1 MNLDFIVPLLI
12 SALKAAGKQP
22 AVDFLQSFHDK
33 NVKLYRLIIYGLD
46 YGLSEGAVVA
56 LKSKTNIDDEMIA
69 ALQEIVSASAV
80 ANDLTL

>member
-46 YGLSEGAVVA
+46 YGLSEGAIAAV
-56 LKSKTNIDDEMIA
+56 KSKTNIDDEMVA
-69 ALQEIVSASAV
+69 ALQEIVAASAAV
-80 ANDLTL
+80 NGITL